1 MDGFCWWVVRVMAE
15 ALIAKLLDWL
25 LEKLKERL
33 SPKND
38 GKHFK
43 GGRVTKGRRLRAASL
58 RFEFSRGATVM
69 GDAIRFALGV
79 AFFFVLFRI
88 VRGRRG

>member
-1 MDGFCWWVVRVMAE
+1 MAE

-43 GGRVTKGRRLRAASL
+43 GD
-58 RFEFSRGATVM
+58 E
-69 GDAIRFALGV
+69 
-79 AFFFVLFRI
+79 
-88 VRGRRG
+88 

>member
-1 MDGFCWWVVRVMAE
+1 MDGFCWWVVRVAAE

-33 SPKND
+33 SPKSS

-43 GGRVTKGRRLRAASL
+43 G
-58 RFEFSRGATVM
+58 
-69 GDAIRFALGV
+69 DA
-79 AFFFVLFRI
+79 
-88 VRGRRG
+88 

>member
-1 MDGFCWWVVRVMAE
+1 MSMDGFCWWVIRVMAE

-43 GGRVTKGRRLRAASL
+43 GD
-58 RFEFSRGATVM
+58 E
-69 GDAIRFALGV
+69 
-79 AFFFVLFRI
+79 
-88 VRGRRG
+88 

>member
-1 MDGFCWWVVRVMAE
+1 METTKAEGKKVSMDGFCWWVVRVMAE

-43 GGRVTKGRRLRAASL
+43 GD
-58 RFEFSRGATVM
+58 E
-69 GDAIRFALGV
+69 
-79 AFFFVLFRI
+79 
-88 VRGRRG
+88 